1 MFWVPFFWGGA
12 IFLGVPP
19 LMNKTAKTCFGE
31 GLIKICPAVA
41 EQSSQK
47 KKNTERPPK
56 YKKLPSLAASGAVY

>member
-1 MFWVPFFWGGA
+1 M
-12 IFLGVPP
+12 GVPP

-31 GLIKICPAVA
+31 DLIKICPAVA

-47 KKNTERPPK
+47 KKNIERPPK